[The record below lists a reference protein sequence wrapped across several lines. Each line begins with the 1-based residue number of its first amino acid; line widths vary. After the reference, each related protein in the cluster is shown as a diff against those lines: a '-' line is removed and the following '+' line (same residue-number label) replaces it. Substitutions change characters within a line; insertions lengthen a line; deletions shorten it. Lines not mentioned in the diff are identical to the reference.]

1 MPRRRNVTKYRENP
15 FLKHTAE
22 LSITGYKK
30 ITSPT
35 DPNKFLIVDPNT
47 GEGTPAGFYFRKEV
61 EKNEFVKI
69 YAEGAAALMDLKTA
83 GTKVFQLVYG
93 QLFGKAGKDKT
104 EIVLNYE
111 LLNDKEQKFLSRRT
125 FERGITELIKA
136 GFIAESIVASYYY
149 INPAFLYNGNRLALV
164 NEYVLKS
171 TNSNGIPVIDNFVIV
186 DTVDTDASSSFE
198 TQLESRG
205 QQELPGIKK

>member
-1 MPRRRNVTKYRENP
+1 MPRRRKGVTKYRENP

-22 LSITGYKK
+22 LSISGYKK
-30 ITSPT
+30 IISPT
-35 DPNKFLIVDPNT
+35 DPNKFLIVNSDT
-47 GEGTPAGFYFRKEV
+47 SEATPAGFYFRKEV

-93 QLFGKAGKDKT
+93 QLFGKSGKDKT

-111 LLNDKEQKFLSRRT
+111 LLNEKEQKILSRRT

-136 GFIAESIVASYYY
+136 GFIAESVVASYYY

-164 NEYVLKS
+164 NEYVLKC
-171 TNSNGIPVIDNFVIV
+171 TNSDGIPIIDHVIIEDG
-186 DTVDTDASSSFE
+186 ASFE
-198 TQLESRG
+198 SEMENRG
-205 QQELPGIKK
+205 QQELPGIKE